1 MISNCQ
7 IDKYMRNQNGDIP
20 VEPHLKFRA
29 GRSEADYQRVHFMYD
44 PETQRIVIGYMGDH
58 LPSYSSRF
66 AK

>member
-1 MISNCQ
+1 
-7 IDKYMRNQNGDIP
+7 MRNQNGDLP